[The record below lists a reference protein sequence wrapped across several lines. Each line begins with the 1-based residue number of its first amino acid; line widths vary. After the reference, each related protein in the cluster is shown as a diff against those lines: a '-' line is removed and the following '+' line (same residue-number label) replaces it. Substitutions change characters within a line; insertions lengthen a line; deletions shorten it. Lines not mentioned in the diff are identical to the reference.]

1 MGDNVFICYSR
12 KDEGFALKLA
22 TNLKNQGVPIWLD
35 QWDIPTGANWDRTI
49 EKALDE
55 SNRLLLILSPS
66 STNSDEVQCEWRE
79 ALDDKKVVVP
89 ILYQPCEIPYRLNTI
104 QYIDFTSRSPDD
116 EEAIGQIL
124 NALGKARP
132 TLKKIVKKPEKTP
145 ERHQYPHIKII
156 AIAVLAILVV
166 AAVLWFPRGLPPN
179 EAPTLIQKGL
189 DSRQLNKE
197 GIDLDGQG
205 KYDEAIQAYDAAIRL
220 DPNAAPVWINKGKD
234 LSKLG
239 KYDEAIQA
247 FDTAIRLEPTL
258 ARYRM
263 YKGDALFHQNKYD
276 EAIQAYDEAIRLA
289 PNDTLA
295 WKQKGNTLFA
305 QKKYDEAIQAYDEA
319 IRLDP
324 KYAQAWQN
332 KGDALFHQNK
342 YDEADVAYA
351 KAMELGYN
359 PTQYV

>member
-1 MGDNVFICYSR
+1 VLQKMGDHVFICYSR
-12 KDEGFALKLA
+12 KDEGFVLKLA

-66 STNSDEVQCEWRE
+66 SANSDEVQCEWRE

-116 EEAIGQIL
+116 EEAIGRIL

-132 TLKKIVKKPEKTP
+132 TLKKVIEKPEKKPEM
-145 ERHQYPHIKII
+145 HQYHHIKII
-156 AIAVLAILVV
+156 AIAVLAILVI
-166 AAVLWFPRGLPPN
+166 AAVLWFPRGLPHN
-179 EAPTLIQKGL
+179 DARALNQKG
-189 DSRQLNKE
+189 
-197 GIDLDGQG
+197 IALDGQG
-205 KYDEAIQAYDAAIRL
+205 KYDEAIQAYDAAIGL
-220 DPNAAPVWINKGKD
+220 DPNDANVWNNKGNA

-239 KYDEAIQA
+239 KYDGAIQA
-247 FDTAIRLEPTL
+247 YDAAIRLEPNFALTWI
-258 ARYRM
+258 

-276 EAIQAYDEAIRLA
+276 EAIQVYDEAIMLA
-289 PNDTLA
+289 PNYTLA
-295 WKQKGNTLFA
+295 WRQKGNTLFV

-324 KYAQAWQN
+324 NNAQTWQN
-332 KGDALFHQNK
+332 KGIALKRLNK
-342 YDEADVAYA
+342 YDEADVAEA
-351 KAMELGYN
+351 KAKEL
-359 PTQYV
+359 V

>member
-22 TNLKNQGVPIWLD
+22 TNLKSQGVPIWLD

-79 ALDDKKVVVP
+79 ALDDKKVVVL

-132 TLKKIVKKPEKTP
+132 TLKKIVEKPEKTP
-145 ERHQYPHIKII
+145 ERHQNPHIKII

-166 AAVLWFPRGLPPN
+166 AAVLWFPRGLSYN
-179 EAPTLIQKGL
+179 
-189 DSRQLNKE
+189 DSRTLN
-197 GIDLDGQG
+197 
-205 KYDEAIQAYDAAIRL
+205 
-220 DPNAAPVWINKGKD
+220 
-234 LSKLG
+234 
-239 KYDEAIQA
+239 
-247 FDTAIRLEPTL
+247 
-258 ARYRM
+258 
-263 YKGDALFHQNKYD
+263 
-276 EAIQAYDEAIRLA
+276 
-289 PNDTLA
+289 
-295 WKQKGNTLFA
+295 QKGNTLFD

-324 KYAQAWQN
+324 NDAQPWQN
-332 KGDALFHQNK
+332 KGIALARLNK
-342 YDEADVAYA
+342 YDEANVA
-351 KAMELGYN
+351 KAKAKELRYEG
-359 PTQYV
+359 